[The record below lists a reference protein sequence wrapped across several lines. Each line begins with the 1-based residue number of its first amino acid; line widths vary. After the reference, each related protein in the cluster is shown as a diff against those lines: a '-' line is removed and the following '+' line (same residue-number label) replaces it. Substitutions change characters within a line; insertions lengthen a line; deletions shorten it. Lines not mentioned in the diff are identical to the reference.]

1 MGTKVTLEAADGF
14 RLGAYRADPVGPVR
28 GGVVVIQEIFGVN
41 HHIRSI
47 CDRLADAG
55 YRAIAPQL
63 FDRIEPN
70 FESGYTVPEVTY
82 ARGLAGR
89 VDWAKMVV
97 DTFSAV
103 DALKRDGPV
112 AIMGFCMG
120 GSVAFLASARFGGL
134 AAAICYY
141 GGQIAR
147 NADQKPKCP
156 VQMHFGEDDEHISMD
171 DVETIRQKRPECEIY
186 VYHGAGHAFSNED
199 RSSYELRSAKIA
211 WQRSL
216 ALLTRVFATAKSKQL
231 AAAATQRHGAGE
243 PVPEPKTEKAEPQK
257 SEAKKIE
264 AEIAKPETKKVEPRK
279 PAKPET
285 AKPAVKIPAAKK
297 VGLKKSE
304 PRQRVPKKVG
314 AQKPKAKKPE
324 VKKAAE
330 KQLVQREPAFVKKP
344 RAKQSEKPKSKIESK
359 IAPPAKRKL
368 TKRKPRE
375 TPVKKSAVREP
386 KARSKQVAKAR
397 KVTAK
402 RRVKAARKAKA
413 RHKVARRPNTKAR
426 TKIQRKRKAK
436 SKSVAE
442 RKASIPAG
450 PKARPKP
457 KSARKPKRR
466 IQKPQ
471 RKPAVK
477 MKSMRPKR
485 KPAATRVQ
493 PKPKAKPKL
502 PPKPPEP
509 EPKPRS
515 IWGFGLFSSPN
526 YRRGRF

>member
-14 RLGAYRADPVGPVR
+14 RLGAYRADPVGPAR

-70 FESGYTVPEVTY
+70 FESGYTVPEVAY

-89 VDWAKMVV
+89 VDWEKMVV
-97 DTFSAV
+97 DAFSAA

-120 GSVAFLASARFGGL
+120 GSVAFLASTRFGGL

-147 NADQKPKCP
+147 NADRKPKCP

-231 AAAATQRHGAGE
+231 AAAAPQRYGAEE
-243 PVPEPKTEKAEPQK
+243 PAPEPKTEKAEIQK
-257 SEAKKIE
+257 REAKKIE
-264 AEIAKPETKKVEPRK
+264 SEAAKPEAKKVEPRK
-279 PAKPET
+279 PAKPDT
-285 AKPAVKIPAAKK
+285 AKPAVKMLAAKK
-297 VGLKKSE
+297 VGLKKPE
-304 PRQRVPKKVG
+304 PKR
-314 AQKPKAKKPE
+314 
-324 VKKAAE
+324 
-330 KQLVQREPAFVKKP
+330 P
-344 RAKQSEKPKSKIESK
+344 RAKKSKTPRSKIKSKIAS
-359 IAPPAKRKL
+359 PAKRKL
-368 TKRKPRE
+368 TKRKLRKAY
-375 TPVKKSAVREP
+375 VKKSNVRKPRARP
-386 KARSKQVAKAR
+386 KHVAKAL

-402 RRVKAARKAKA
+402 RKVKVTRKGKA
-413 RHKVARRPNTKAR
+413 RRKVARRPKTK
-426 TKIQRKRKAK
+426 TLPKIQRKRKAK
-436 SKSVAE
+436 SKSVAK
-442 RKASIPAG
+442 RKAPIPTR
-450 PKARPKP
+450 PKAPPKP

-477 MKSMRPKR
+477 VKRMRPKS
-485 KPAATRVQ
+485 K
-493 PKPKAKPKL
+493 PKPRPQ
-502 PPKPPEP
+502 PEP